1 MKQSAMNITHL
12 VGEFVFVNDIY
23 RLVTGEDWLSE
34 EKDSRLEAAGWLA
47 LTALPVSKLEKIV
60 KEIKAGN
67 KLLKG
72 VALSAE
78 ELKILNEAGYFDKA
92 IKVENVDKVSKV
104 ENVGKVSKLNFRNT
118 EKLESHFL
126 KHGGEF
132 GGTYSN
138 AAEYLAGANDVIKNG
153 TKVQYNYKGEL
164 RTGYVKFMKNSS
176 LTNPKGVPIKSY
188 AKFEFVGTN
197 NLGEITTYHVESGK
211 TFWKMLNN
219 NKNIPVI
226 NPVE

>member
-1 MKQSAMNITHL
+1 MRTCSFLIL
-12 VGEFVFVNDIY
+12 VIVIVLANDIY
-23 RLVTGEDWLSE
+23 RLIMGEDWLSK
-34 EKDSRLEAAGWLA
+34 EKSNRVEAAGWLGLA
-47 LTALPVSKLEKIV
+47 LLPYSKLTNIAT
-60 KEIKAGN
+60 EIRAGN

-72 VALSAE
+72 IELSAD
-78 ELKILNEAGYFDKA
+78 ELKILNDAGYFDKVT
-92 IKVENVDKVSKV
+92 KVDKVGKSG
-104 ENVGKVSKLNFRNT
+104 NVAKASELKFGNT
-118 EKLESHFL
+118 EKLESHFI

-138 AAEYLAGANDVIKNG
+138 AVEYLAGANNVIKNG

-211 TFWKMLNN
+211 TFWKLLNN
-219 NKNIPVI
+219 GKNIPVI